1 VFRSGILTIRLH
13 IPWMAKKFYPRL
25 LEVTVT
31 QLAPTR
37 WEWRVCERDT
47 LLMTGLET
55 SRETAQI
62 EGDNA
67 LFHLL
72 SVGSDNKKS
81 K

>member
-1 VFRSGILTIRLH
+1 MH